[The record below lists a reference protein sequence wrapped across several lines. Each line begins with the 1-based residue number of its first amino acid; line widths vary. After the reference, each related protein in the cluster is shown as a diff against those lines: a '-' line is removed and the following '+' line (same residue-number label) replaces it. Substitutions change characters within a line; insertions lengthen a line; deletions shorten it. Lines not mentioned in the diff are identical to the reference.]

1 MNGMIRLRR
10 YGLAIVSCG
19 LAALAAFRFDAPAS
33 CFSLAIMV
41 SNLYGGRGP
50 GLLSIGLSGLI
61 FDYLFLS
68 PRFHL
73 SGESPTHL
81 RLVALLGTGLAIA
94 VLIEAKRRVEVRRE
108 QIAAE
113 LHKSESYLE
122 EAQRLSHVGSFGWN
136 TATNKIYWSAE
147 TSRIAGYQPSVMPS
161 LELLHERI
169 HPDDRAMVKQLL
181 EQASRTGADLDFNHR
196 FQLPDGTTKYVHVV
210 AHSHQDANGAFEYI
224 GTAMDVSLRKHAD
237 ESLRVSEFNFRL
249 IVESLPGQVCT
260 LTPSGEIEHANQQ
273 VLDYF
278 SMTFEEL
285 KNWDCTE
292 AVHPDDL
299 TNVMVSGRRSMEAGE
314 PYDLEQRLRRGDGV
328 YRWFHVRSIPVPDK
342 DGNIVRWYNLLTDI
356 DDRKKAEES
365 ARARENT
372 FRLILDSIP
381 GIVCTNT
388 PAGELETVNQPLL
401 DYTGMTLEELRAG
414 WPSILHDEDRQQV
427 VEQWSHSGQHGR
439 ILDVE
444 FRLLRADGVY
454 RWFHARVVPHHDV
467 DGKIVRSYGL
477 ITDIEDRKQAEQ
489 ALQEAERRYR
499 LVANSIPGL
508 VYTTDGAG
516 EMQFVNQKMQEFL
529 GQPLQVITAWTPY
542 LHADDISKFTDL
554 WRHSVET
561 GNPFEAEC
569 RVKRADGVY
578 RWLEVR
584 GSPMRAADGRITS
597 WYNLASDIEGRKRAE
612 QSLRDAENNYR
623 VIVNSIPGMAFTST
637 VTGEVEFINPQIMA
651 YGGRSLEDLRTDW
664 AASVH
669 PEDRPR
675 KMEMWAYSMKTGV
688 PFDHEARVRRADGV
702 YHWLHSLALP
712 ITEADGTVRRWCG
725 LMVDVDDRKRAEEA
739 LRETEARLARATQ
752 IATVGELAASIAHEI
767 NQPLA
772 AVVANSQAC
781 LRWLSADPPN
791 TSKARETAEMLVW
804 DGKRSGE
811 VVARL
816 RSLFTRSAQM
826 EQVDVDINDV
836 IREVLRIIWS
846 EAARRSIVVET
857 DLNEAIPLVS
867 GDRVQLQQLLLNL
880 FLNGMEAM
888 APVLDRPKSLFVRS
902 HLNSDQ
908 SILVEVHDSGIG
920 VANPDKIFG
929 AFFTT
934 KENGMGMGLAICR
947 SIVEAHDGTLWAAPG
962 EIQGTTFC
970 FTLPL
975 QTGGPA

>member
-1 MNGMIRLRR
+1 MNGTIRLRR
-10 YGLAIVSCG
+10 YGLAIASCG
-19 LAALAAFRFDAPAS
+19 LAALAAFCLDAPAS

-50 GLLSIGLSGLI
+50 GLLSIALSGLV
-61 FDYLFLS
+61 FDDLFLS

-73 SGESPTHL
+73 SAESPTHL
-81 RLVALLGTGLAIA
+81 RLIALLGTGLAIA
-94 VLIEAKRRVEVRRE
+94 VLIEAKRRVEARRE

-136 TATNKIYWSAE
+136 TVTDKIYWSAE
-147 TSRIAGYQPSVMPS
+147 TSRIAGYEPSVTPS
-161 LELLHERI
+161 LELVYQRI
-169 HPDDRAMVKQLL
+169 HPDDRTMVKDLL
-181 EQASRTGADLDFNHR
+181 DRASRTGAELDFNHR
-196 FQLPDGTTKYVHVV
+196 FQLPDGSTKYVHVV
-210 AHSHQDANGAFEYI
+210 AHSHQDGTGAFEYI
-224 GTAMDVSLRKHAD
+224 GTAMDVSLRKQAE
-237 ESLRVSEFNFRL
+237 ESLRASEFNFRL
-249 IVESLPGQVCT
+249 IVDSLPGQVCT
-260 LTPSGEIEHANQQ
+260 LTPSGAIEHVNQQ
-273 VLDYF
+273 VLEYF
-278 SMTFEEL
+278 DMTFEEL
-285 KNWDCTE
+285 KKWDSTE

-299 TNVMVSGRRSMEAGE
+299 KNVLASGRRSMEAGV
-314 PYDLEQRLRRGDGV
+314 PYDLEQRLRRGDGM
-328 YRWFHVRSIPVPDK
+328 YRWFQVRSIPIPDK
-342 DGNIVRWYNLLTDI
+342 DGHIVRWYNLLTDI
-356 DDRKKAEES
+356 DDRKKAEEN

-381 GIVCTNT
+381 GLVCTNT
-388 PAGELETVNQPLL
+388 PSGELETVNQPLV
-401 DYTGMTLEELRAG
+401 DYTGMTLEELRGA
-414 WPSILHDEDRQQV
+414 WPSLLHEEHREKV
-427 VEQWSHSGQHGR
+427 LEQWVHSVQLGQ

-454 RWFHARVVPHHDV
+454 RWLHARVVPHRDV
-467 DGKIVRSYGL
+467 EGKIVRSYGL
-477 ITDIEDRKQAEQ
+477 ITDIDDRKRAEH
-489 ALQEAERRYR
+489 ALQEAELRYR

-508 VYTTDGAG
+508 VYTTDGVG
-516 EMQFVNQKMQEFL
+516 QMQFVNQKMQEFL
-529 GQPLQVITAWTPY
+529 GQTSQAITAWTPY
-542 LHADDISKFTDL
+542 LHADDVSQFTDL
-554 WRHSVET
+554 WSHSVET

-569 RVKRADGVY
+569 RVRRADGVY

-584 GSPMRAADGRITS
+584 GSPMRESDGRIAR
-597 WYNLASDIEGRKRAE
+597 WYNLASDIEARKRTE

-675 KMEMWAYSMKTGV
+675 KMEMWAYSMKTGL

-725 LMVDVDDRKRAEEA
+725 LMVDIDDRKRAEEA
-739 LRETEARLARATQ
+739 LHETEARLSRATQ

-772 AVVANSQAC
+772 AVVANSHAC

-791 TSKARETAEMLVW
+791 IHKANETAEMLVR
-804 DGKRSGE
+804 DGRRAGE
-811 VVARL
+811 VVTRL
-816 RSLFTRSAQM
+816 RSLFTRSAKM
-826 EQVDVDINDV
+826 ERIDVDVNDI

-846 EAARRSIVVET
+846 ETVRRRIVVET
-857 DLNEAIPLVS
+857 NLNESLPLMT

-902 HLNSDQ
+902 NLNSDQ
-908 SILVEVHDSGIG
+908 NVLVEVHDSGIG
-920 VANPDKIFG
+920 MRNPEKIFE

-947 SIVEAHDGTLWAAPG
+947 SIVEAHNGRLWAMPG
-962 EIQGTTFC
+962 QTHGTTFC
-970 FTLPL
+970 FTLPV